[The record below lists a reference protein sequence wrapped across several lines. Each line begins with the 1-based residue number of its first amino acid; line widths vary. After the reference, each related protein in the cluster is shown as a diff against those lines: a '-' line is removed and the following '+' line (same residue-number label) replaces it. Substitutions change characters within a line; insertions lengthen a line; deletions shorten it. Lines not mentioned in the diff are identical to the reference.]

1 MVSIV
6 QNGTV
11 QQSYQKTAQ
20 LGQNS
25 QQAQAAAQDRRDR
38 LNEPQ
43 ASRASESASSQ
54 RSPEQDNR
62 QFAVAQGT
70 AARTDETVRE
80 TEQVR
85 GSLLDISV

>member
-43 ASRASESASSQ
+43 QSRSSESAASQ
-54 RSPEQDNR
+54 RNAEQDNR
-62 QFAVAQGT
+62 QFAVAQGSQG
-70 AARTDETVRE
+70 RTDEAVRD
-80 TEQVR
+80 TEQAR